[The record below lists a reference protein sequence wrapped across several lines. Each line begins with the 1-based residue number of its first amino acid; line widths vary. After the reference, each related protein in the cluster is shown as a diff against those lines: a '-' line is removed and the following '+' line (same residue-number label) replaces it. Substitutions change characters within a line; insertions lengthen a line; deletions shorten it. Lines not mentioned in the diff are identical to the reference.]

1 MNSYLNRAEKTHIV
15 RMYTI
20 MMCAEDL
27 VGYYQGKADKEFMKY
42 LRSGITFMKK
52 AMARR
57 GDFLTEDAKKD
68 WLEQCQRLEPFFVP
82 SLNSYKEYQERMKC
96 NEYLVLKQDDVLD
109 LWTGLIPR
117 TCGRCNGKHKEACN
131 LYKFLLRYNMP
142 VMNEK
147 PKDGDCPY
155 SYVADGMKPDFY
167 KDEIDPWEKPERKP
181 DNGL

>member
-1 MNSYLNRAEKTHIV
+1 
-15 RMYTI
+15 

-27 VGYYQGKADKEFMKY
+27 VGYYQGKGDKEFLKY

-82 SLNSYKEYQERMKC
+82 SLNSYKEYQDRMKC
-96 NEYLVLKQDDVLD
+96 NEYLVMKQDDVLD

-155 SYVADGMKPDFY
+155 SYVADGMSPDFY